1 MSKVRRAF
9 RTTKIKVDKST
20 IPQSESRDALEN
32 LFLTMEAAKTD
43 AVAAERNALITTAK
57 AKSKQAFA
65 QIAETEF
72 LQKASDHF
80 TQVAGER
87 LWIVYRDSEG
97 TITLEGFTERLL
109 RNNLRAQQQML
120 GSQVAN
126 SGEDE
131 DEIDRS
137 GLYESG
143 DEEEA
148 DNSESKDE

>member
-20 IPQSESRDALEN
+20 VVNAEARDVLEH
-32 LFLTMEAAKTD
+32 LFITMEAAKTD
-43 AVAAERNALITTAK
+43 TVAAERNALIASARAK
-57 AKSKQAFA
+57 QKQSSA

-72 LQKASDHF
+72 LQSASDHF

-87 LWIVYRDSEG
+87 LWIVYRDNEG
-97 TITLEGFTERLL
+97 IITLEGFTERLL
-109 RNNLRAQQQML
+109 RNNLRAQQQLL
-120 GSQVAN
+120 GGQAAN

-148 DNSESKDE
+148 DNNDPKDE

>member
-9 RTTKIKVDKST
+9 RTTKIKVDKAT
-20 IPQSESRDALEN
+20 VPQSEARDVLEN
-32 LFLTMEAAKTD
+32 LFITMEAAKTD
-43 AVAAERNALITTAK
+43 AVSAERKALIATAI
-57 AKSKQAFA
+57 AKQKQASA
-65 QIAETEF
+65 QIAEAEF
-72 LQKASDHF
+72 LQRASDHF
-80 TQVAGER
+80 SQVAGER
-87 LWIVYRDSEG
+87 LWIVYRDSDG

-137 GLYESG
+137 GLYEP
-143 DEEEA
+143 DDNEA
-148 DNSESKDE
+148 DNSEPKDE

>member
-1 MSKVRRAF
+1 MGKVRRAF

-20 IPQSESRDALEN
+20 VAQSESRDILEN
-32 LFLTMEAAKTD
+32 LFITMEAAKTD
-43 AVAAERNALITTAK
+43 AVAAERNALISAAK
-57 AKSKQAFA
+57 AKTKQASA

-87 LWIVYRDSEG
+87 LWIVYRDNEG

-109 RNNLRAQQQML
+109 RNNLRAQQHML
-120 GSQVAN
+120 GSQIAN
-126 SGEDE
+126 SGDE

-137 GLYESG
+137 GLYES

-148 DNSESKDE
+148 DNDEPKDE